1 MSPSASDKNRDG
13 ASAPLYGLVLAGGRS
28 TRMGQDKAALKYH
41 GASQVDWAMKLVAP
55 YVERAFLSVRSDQ
68 AHDPVRSQHEQ
79 IVDTREDLG
88 PIAGILAAQAR
99 FPDAAWLVLAC
110 DLPFLDAATLEY
122 LLRTRRPERLATAF
136 RSSHDGLPE
145 PLCAIYEPASRKPL
159 IDHVESGKQCPRK
172 FLIQS
177 DVELLDEPNPRA
189 LDNVNT
195 PQEHGDALGALGA
208 QPAPRNGVQPAQQSG
223 NLEITVQYFALLR
236 EQARRRDEPVS
247 TRAQTP
253 AELYEELRA
262 RHSFTLPASALRVA
276 VNSEFA
282 EWSRPL
288 SKGDVV
294 VFIPPV
300 AGG

>member
-1 MSPSASDKNRDG
+1 
-13 ASAPLYGLVLAGGRS
+13 LI
-28 TRMGQDKAALKYH
+28 
-41 GASQVDWAMKLVAP
+41 
-55 YVERAFLSVRSDQ
+55 RA
-68 AHDPVRSQHEQ
+68 
-79 IVDTREDLG
+79 
-88 PIAGILAAQAR
+88 
-99 FPDAAWLVLAC
+99 
-110 DLPFLDAATLEY
+110 
-122 LLRTRRPERLATAF
+122 RRPQRLATAF

-159 IDHVESGKQCPRK
+159 LDHVTSGKHCPRK

-208 QPAPRNGVQPAQQSG
+208 ASLSSDTPNSAGGLRVEAAPSVAGQAPQPG
-223 NLEITVQYFALLR
+223 NLEISVQYFALLR
-236 EQARRRDEPVS
+236 EQARKRSEAVR
-247 TRAQTP
+247 TQARTP
-253 AELYEELRA
+253 AELYEELRVK
-262 RHSFTLPASALRVA
+262 HSFTLPASALRVA
-276 VNSEFA
+276 VNSQFA